1 MSGRRW
7 VALLCNLLCAGAGRL
22 QSLPCHSERSEE
34 SFSRNQGFFASLRMT
49 VLPGHFGKARCTGVR
64 PLPTPP
70 SCCQTSGMRIGDF
83 EFDEPLPELKDPH
96 VLAVLRPWIDVG
108 RVGTISLRRIERHLE
123 AKEVG
128 RLARPGRY
136 YDFTRYRP
144 RSRIRR
150 GKREYRIPSTTIRVA
165 VRENGPDLVTLHLL
179 EPHAYGEDFTDSV
192 NEVLDRLGAKRYSLV
207 GAMYDMVPHTRPL
220 LVSGGSLN
228 ASNEDE
234 YNLVN
239 VKPSDYE
246 GPTTITHL
254 TFEHAEAMKIDTRI
268 FVVHLPQYFQVEED
282 FTGAARLTGILCRLY
297 GLPSRLEDGE
307 RGVQQYASLQNVVT
321 DTSEVSRLLERLEE
335 KYDRENQQASSGSEP
350 VAPLSPQIEEF
361 LQGLDFGGDAEPPP
375 DDPDDDPGDE

>member
-1 MSGRRW
+1 
-7 VALLCNLLCAGAGRL
+7 
-22 QSLPCHSERSEE
+22 
-34 SFSRNQGFFASLRMT
+34 
-49 VLPGHFGKARCTGVR
+49 
-64 PLPTPP
+64 
-70 SCCQTSGMRIGDF
+70 MRIGEF

-123 AKEVG
+123 SKEVG
-128 RLARPGRY
+128 RLARPGRF

-150 GKREYRIPSTTIRVA
+150 GKREYRIPSTTIRVS
-165 VRENGPDLVTLHLL
+165 VRENGPDLVTMHLL

-192 NEVLDRLGAKRYSLV
+192 NEVLDHLGVKRYSLV

-220 LVSGGSLN
+220 IVSGGSVDS
-228 ASNEDE
+228 SNEEE
-234 YNLVN
+234 YRSVN

-246 GPTTITHL
+246 GPTTITQL
-254 TFEHAEAMKIDTRI
+254 TFEHAEAMKMDTRI

-297 GLPSRLEDGE
+297 SLPSRLEDSE

-321 DTSEVSRLLERLEE
+321 DTSEVSRLLGRLEE
-335 KYDRENQQASSGSEP
+335 KYDRENQQASTGEAP

-361 LQGLDFGGDAEPPP
+361 LQGLDFGGEPDALP
-375 DDPDDDPGDE
+375 DDPDDDPNDE